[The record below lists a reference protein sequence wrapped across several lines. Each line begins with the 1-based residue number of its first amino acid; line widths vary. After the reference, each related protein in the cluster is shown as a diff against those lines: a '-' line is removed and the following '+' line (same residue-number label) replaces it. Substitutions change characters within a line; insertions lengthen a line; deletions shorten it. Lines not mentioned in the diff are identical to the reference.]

1 MVESQ
6 SISKSLGSVRAPEM
20 DKKHTECTTEQL
32 QILMEAVENTNE
44 GFVTI
49 DEDHRVI
56 FFNRAAEKIFGYGR
70 EEVLGQDLTII
81 MAPTCAR
88 DHKGAV
94 ERYLKTGK
102 GRSIGH
108 ERELLATRKNGQ
120 QFPAAISFS
129 VTVLNGKHFFTGL
142 VRDLTETKQLQE
154 KLLQSERLAA
164 LGQLVAEI
172 THEIK
177 NPIMIIGGFARQIEK
192 TGADEKTTKKLD
204 IIVSEVKRLEDLISD
219 LREYYL
225 PRKLELGPVDIK
237 QLLLEIKSMLKP
249 VSASKKTRVTTELDE
264 SCGPVM
270 GDKDRL
276 KQVFLNLVKNALEAT
291 EKNGHIHLQ
300 VKAVGDKAKIRIT
313 DDGPGISP
321 DEQAKIFQPFFTTK
335 THGSGLGLC
344 VTKRIVDE
352 HPGGSI
358 KVISEEGKGTTFE
371 ITLSLYHRE
380 LEAET

>member
-1 MVESQ
+1 
-6 SISKSLGSVRAPEM
+6 M
-20 DKKHTECTTEQL
+20 DKITNSHSFEQL
-32 QILMEAVENTNE
+32 HILREAVESTNE

-56 FFNRAAEKIFGYGR
+56 FFNKAAEKIFGYSR
-70 EEVLGQDLTII
+70 EEVLGRDLATI

-102 GRSIGH
+102 GRTIGH
-108 ERELLATRKNGQ
+108 ERELLATRKNGE
-120 QFPAAISFS
+120 QFPAEISFS
-129 VTVLNGKHFFTGL
+129 VTVLNGRHFFTGL

-177 NPIMIIGGFARQIEK
+177 NPLVTIGGFARQIAS
-192 TGADEKTTKKLD
+192 TTADEKTAKKLD
-204 IIVSEVKRLEDLISD
+204 IIVSEVRRLEDLISD

-225 PRKLELGPVDIK
+225 PRSLELGPVDIRD
-237 QLLLEIKSMLKP
+237 LLVEIKSMLKP
-249 VSASKKTRVTTELDE
+249 ASAKKNIRISAELDKK
-264 SCGPVM
+264 CGPVI

-276 KQVFLNLVKNALEAT
+276 KQVFLNLMKNALEAA
-291 EKNGHIHLQ
+291 EKNGHIHLE
-300 VKAVGDKAKIRIT
+300 VKAVGDKAKVSIT

-321 DEQAKIFQPFFTTK
+321 EEQAKIFHPFFTTK
-335 THGSGLGLC
+335 AHGSGLGLC

-358 KVISEEGKGTTFE
+358 KVISQEGKGTTFE
-371 ITLSLYHRE
+371 VTLSLFPGE
-380 LEAET
+380 LETKN